1 VLEKPTID
9 SSIINKDY
17 QSYSPY
23 LRSYEKNDKIWIA
36 IQNQDLYVLPSE
48 SFLHIQGYTTKLDYS
63 LVSTIALWNNCM
75 AYLFNEI
82 RYELNGVEID
92 RTRYLGVTSDLKNY
106 LSIKQNQKLS
116 VENSS
121 MMLI

>member
-1 VLEKPTID
+1 
-9 SSIINKDY
+9 
-17 QSYSPY
+17 
-23 LRSYEKNDKIWIA
+23 
-36 IQNQDLYVLPSE
+36 
-48 SFLHIQGYTTKLDYS
+48 
-63 LVSTIALWNNCM
+63 M

-92 RTRYLGVTSDLKNY
+92 RTRYSGVTSDLKNY